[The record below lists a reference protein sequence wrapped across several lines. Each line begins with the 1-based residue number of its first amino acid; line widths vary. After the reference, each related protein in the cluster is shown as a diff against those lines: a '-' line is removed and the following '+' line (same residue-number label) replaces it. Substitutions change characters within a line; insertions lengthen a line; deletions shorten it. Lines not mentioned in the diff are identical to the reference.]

1 MTTDTE
7 RQEEQTYETVPE
19 RLAAIETQQ
28 RLMLGEMRE
37 NARRADDNA
46 RRADDNY
53 KVLVNKMES
62 NQRWTIGLMVTLNAV
77 TVSTIIGAA
86 ALFLR

>member
-37 NARRADDNA
+37 NA